1 MRSGSAG
8 WPRLLRRQFEFV
20 DHRIGLVRLENLES
34 LLRDVLPERSYP
46 IEWVIFRMTGIDSET
61 EGEPAPVRGETLI
74 PELVELIEDMSRS
87 LGPLPFDP
95 ERDLSVEE
103 SARRLGVSTRTL
115 RRWRPRGLPVLRF
128 DGVEGGARVGVRR
141 VQLGWFTRMYRP
153 QVERA
158 RARRPVGETE
168 AASIRRRFRELRE
181 RSETDTAAV
190 RIVAGESRRSVSTV
204 RRLVG
209 IDRPTEVPASERRD
223 WMRRLVLRG
232 FDRSLPLPEL
242 AARVGRSVRS
252 VHRIVLEERRR
263 RLHDLPS
270 VQVVP
275 EGVERPD
282 AGRVFGAAGLLDA
295 RCRAEAHGSLST
307 WLAGVRH
314 GEASD
319 PETVRERLAAM
330 HFALWRAHRGL
341 ASVATDDRPPTA
353 TGLDAI
359 ESDVRWWALLRER
372 SIQEGLAAGLRRL
385 EQSIGRSIE
394 DLPAGRLLELLDR
407 LVETTATVVDGFDPQ
422 RRVLEHSLERA
433 CGLAASRMMATVD
446 PTAVSTTAR
455 ARADLAAIPSPDLLR
470 STPSCARVLLA
481 VERWWRGGGDGAA
494 SAPGREACMA
504 HHGLGDPDR
513 PRSWREVARILGRP
527 ASHLSTDALA
537 FERATRRR
545 AIAGSPSDRSE
556 DRG

>member
-1 MRSGSAG
+1 MRSESAG

-128 DGVEGGARVGVRR
+128 DGVEGGTRVGVRR

-158 RARRPVGETE
+158 RARRPVEETE

-190 RIVAGESRRSVSTV
+190 RLVAGESRRSVSTV

-223 WMRRLVLRG
+223 RMRRLVLRG
-232 FDRSLPLPEL
+232 FDRS
-242 AARVGRSVRS
+242 
-252 VHRIVLEERRR
+252 
-263 RLHDLPS
+263 PS
-270 VQVVP
+270 Q
-275 EGVERPD
+275 
-282 AGRVFGAAGLLDA
+282 
-295 RCRAEAHGSLST
+295 
-307 WLAGVRH
+307 
-314 GEASD
+314 
-319 PETVRERLAAM
+319 
-330 HFALWRAHRGL
+330 
-341 ASVATDDRPPTA
+341 
-353 TGLDAI
+353 
-359 ESDVRWWALLRER
+359 
-372 SIQEGLAAGLRRL
+372 
-385 EQSIGRSIE
+385 
-394 DLPAGRLLELLDR
+394 
-407 LVETTATVVDGFDPQ
+407 
-422 RRVLEHSLERA
+422 
-433 CGLAASRMMATVD
+433 
-446 PTAVSTTAR
+446 
-455 ARADLAAIPSPDLLR
+455 
-470 STPSCARVLLA
+470 
-481 VERWWRGGGDGAA
+481 
-494 SAPGREACMA
+494 
-504 HHGLGDPDR
+504 
-513 PRSWREVARILGRP
+513 
-527 ASHLSTDALA
+527 
-537 FERATRRR
+537 
-545 AIAGSPSDRSE
+545 
-556 DRG
+556 